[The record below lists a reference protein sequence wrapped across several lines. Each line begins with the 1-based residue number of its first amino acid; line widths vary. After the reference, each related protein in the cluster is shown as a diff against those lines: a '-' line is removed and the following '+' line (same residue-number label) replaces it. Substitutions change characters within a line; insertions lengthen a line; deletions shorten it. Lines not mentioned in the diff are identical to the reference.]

1 MVGMPNNHPH
11 DETEKG
17 ARVNREMPTKVRRA
31 LGKMLF
37 VENAVAVWYC
47 ARNPAT

>member
-1 MVGMPNNHPH
+1 MPNNHPH